1 MNAERLE
8 CLKPDAYLINVG
20 RGVLI
25 DEDALLHALRA
36 NRFAG
41 AALDVTTEEP
51 LPSASPLWT
60 MENLFI
66 TPHTAG
72 FAEKMWERHYAAYTR
87 ESASLSG
94 SASHCCGRSTKTRDT
109 DRQQG

>member
-8 CLKPDAYLINVG
+8 HLKSDAYLINVG

-25 DEDALLHALRA
+25 DEEALLHALRA
-36 NRFAG
+36 DRFAG

-51 LPSASPLWT
+51 LPPGSPLWT
-60 MENLFI
+60 MENVFI

-72 FAEKMWERHYAAYTR
+72 FAEKMWERHYIAYSENLCRYLAGQATVVD
-87 ESASLSG
+87 G
-94 SASHCCGRSTKTRDT
+94 
-109 DRQQG
+109 

>member
-1 MNAERLE
+1 M
-8 CLKPDAYLINVG
+8 G

-25 DEDALLHALRA
+25 DEEALLHALRA

-51 LPSASPLWT
+51 LPPGSPLWT
-60 MENLFI
+60 MESVFI

-72 FAEKMWERHYAAYTR
+72 FAEKMWERHYASYTANLR
-87 ESASLSG
+87 RYLAGEPLLWTVDKRAG
-94 SASHCCGRSTKTRDT
+94 Y
-109 DRQQG
+109 